1 MDLNDIFQKNRYS
14 AEDDQSTLV
23 YGDTRKVKLTLEQIN
38 KLRRIKEAKK
48 FEEYN
53 KLQKIKAQYGGKTD
67 DSGGL

>member
-14 AEDDQSTLV
+14 AEDDRSTLV

-48 FEEYN
+48 FEEFN
-53 KLQKIKAQYGGKTD
+53 KLQKVKAQYGAKTD